1 MPAHALAPPP
11 HIAAAEARSKPPEN
25 GQVALW
31 ATLPGGTDEDQPRD
45 EPQPVPPPLST
56 ALWLGPLLALILGI
70 LLVAAGWSD
79 GAISHSVL
87 AAMGLVG
94 IAAAIC
100 LAAWVEKILR
110 RCSAPSA
117 CEARGTAGHSTSVA
131 APSFAFEPARAE
143 PFDRVAEL
151 DRDGLTGLGRDAS
164 LHRAG
169 QAALAKARLAGRRLA
184 LVLVDLDRF
193 SDINA
198 LHGCHV
204 GDGVLR
210 GVARQL
216 VGKAGDCCVAARL
229 NGDRFALMCPDLTD
243 EIAAARWAEG
253 VLDGLGE
260 PFDVEGMALQLS
272 ASAGIAVF
280 PDHGLTV
287 EAMLRS
293 AEMAL
298 SEVKRAGGGRPR
310 VFCKRMD
317 ASLKARKALE
327 RELRQALDNGD
338 FQLHYQPQID
348 LRTGR
353 ISGVEG
359 LLRWPHRSQ
368 GMIPPAKFI
377 PLAESC
383 GLIRPLGAWVM
394 AEACRAGR
402 RWHDLGLPIE
412 IAVNLSAAQLR
423 HQELVPLVGRTLVE
437 SGLPARALELELT
450 ESLFVDPSELHLR
463 RALERVAEMGV
474 RLAIDDFGTG
484 YSSLAYLKR
493 LPFNKIKIDRSFLVD
508 VGNERVDEAIVRAII
523 GLARTF
529 GKLVLAEGVE
539 TEAQRHFLLREGCD
553 AAQGYLFSR
562 PVSEE
567 AVTALLQADAAHHHA
582 LAGPIARAG

>member
-1 MPAHALAPPP
+1 MPAHALAPSPCLASSTARSAAP
-11 HIAAAEARSKPPEN
+11 DAGPAAASGRPPGRPDGEH
-25 GQVALW
+25 
-31 ATLPGGTDEDQPRD
+31 PPDMIR
-45 EPQPVPPPLST
+45 PPLPLG
-56 ALWLGPLLALILGI
+56 AVLWLGPLLGLVLGI
-70 LLVAAGWSD
+70 LLVVAGCSSGIIGD
-79 GAISHSVL
+79 SVL
-87 AAMGLVG
+87 AAIGLAG
-94 IAAAIC
+94 IAAALC
-100 LAAWVEKILR
+100 LAAWLERAVRRPPAPPAGRTHGIFGHRSGIRKPDFALR
-110 RCSAPSA
+110 PLETTPTGRLS
-117 CEARGTAGHSTSVA
+117 E
-131 APSFAFEPARAE
+131 
-143 PFDRVAEL
+143 FDL
-151 DRDGLTGLGRDAS
+151 DSLTGLGTES
-164 LHRAG
+164 SMHRAG
-169 QAALAKARLAGRRLA
+169 QAALAAARLAGRRMA

-204 GDGVLR
+204 GDDVLR
-210 GVARQL
+210 HVARL
-216 VGKAGDCCVAARL
+216 LAGRGSASCVAARL
-229 NGDRFALMCPDLTD
+229 SGDRFALLRADMAD
-243 EIAAARWAEG
+243 EVAAAGWAEG
-253 VLDGLGE
+253 ALGSLGQ
-260 PFDVEGMALQLS
+260 PFDVDGFTLELS

-287 EAMLRS
+287 EALLRS

-317 ASLKARKALE
+317 ASLKARKTLE
-327 RELRQALDNGD
+327 RELRQALENGD
-338 FQLHYQPQID
+338 FRLHYQPQID
-348 LRTGR
+348 LRTGK
-353 ISGVEG
+353 IGGVEA

-402 RWHDLGLPIE
+402 RWHDMELPIE

-423 HQELVPLVGRTLVE
+423 HQELVTLVGRTLLDT
-437 SGLPARALELELT
+437 GLPAHALELELT

-508 VGNERVDEAIVRAII
+508 IGNERVDEAIVRAII
-523 GLARTF
+523 GLAKTF

-539 TEAQRHFLLREGCD
+539 TEAQRLFLLREGCD

-567 AVTALLQADAAHHHA
+567 AVTTLLQTDAARHRA
-582 LAGPIARAG
+582 VLGPIARAG